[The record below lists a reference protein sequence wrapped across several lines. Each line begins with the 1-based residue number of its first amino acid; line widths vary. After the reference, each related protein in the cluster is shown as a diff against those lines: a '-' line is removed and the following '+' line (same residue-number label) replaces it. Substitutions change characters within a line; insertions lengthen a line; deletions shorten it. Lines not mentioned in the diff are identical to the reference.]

1 MDKNLVNNDLTSMLL
16 NTSKSNLTEISNSGD
31 KVHVGNCLSST
42 NTNIHQ
48 TNIVK
53 KTVPK
58 FSSAMPPP
66 PSPPPTTTP
75 TPQPPP
81 LLELQSD
88 ELPIDLN
95 KNGRN
100 SNEINACN
108 THKNLKAKYLRI
120 NWLSSLELVWLRML
134 MDTFSQGP

>member
-1 MDKNLVNNDLTSMLL
+1 MLL

-31 KVHVGNCLSST
+31 KVHVRNFLAST
-42 NTNIHQ
+42 NTNIHE

-66 PSPPPTTTP
+66 PSPTTTP

-81 LLELQSD
+81 LLELESD

-108 THKNLKAKYLRI
+108 THKNPKVKYLRI

-134 MDTFSQGP
+134 MDTFSQDP